1 MGDFYTEQLVK
12 RQKASSTTLIKAIL
26 IILTVLSVV
35 LIFMIPFG
43 IIGPVIMIALDV
55 FLFRSMDVEY
65 EYLFVNGDLDID
77 KIMHKARRK
86 RVCSVNINDVEIL
99 APADSGDARQ
109 YQRAKTQDYT
119 SASGSKNVYALVVNE
134 KGVLKKILFE
144 PNDSIV
150 EGFFLMAPR
159 KVVRKK

>member
-55 FLFRSMDVEY
+55 FLFRSMDV
-65 EYLFVNGDLDID
+65 VNGSLDID
-77 KIMHKARRK
+77 KIMAKSRRK
-86 RVCSVNINDVEIL
+86 NMFSMEMTDLEMM
-99 APADSGDARQ
+99 AP
-109 YQRAKTQDYT
+109 
-119 SASGSKNVYALVVNE
+119 SGSPELRPYQGLKGTDYSSGMPGADTYELIVVNNGE
-134 KGVLKKILFE
+134 KKKIIFE
-144 PNDSIV
+144 PNKAV
-150 EGFFLMAPR
+150 CEGLKMLAPR
-159 KVVRKK
+159 KVFCK

>member
-65 EYLFVNGDLDID
+65 EYLFVNGSLDID
-77 KIMHKARRK
+77 KIMAKSRRK
-86 RVCSVNINDVEIL
+86 NMFSMEMTDLEMM
-99 APADSGDARQ
+99 AP
-109 YQRAKTQDYT
+109 
-119 SASGSKNVYALVVNE
+119 SGSPELRPYQKQKKTDCETNIHTGGFSNE
-134 KGVLKKILFE
+134 YSYHRSSGHPRYSDRSSDRTLF
-144 PNDSIV
+144 
-150 EGFFLMAPR
+150 LR
-159 KVVRKK
+159 

>member
-65 EYLFVNGDLDID
+65 EYLFVNGSLDID
-77 KIMHKARRK
+77 KIMAKSRRK
-86 RVCSVNINDVEIL
+86 NMFSMEMTDLEMM
-99 APADSGDARQ
+99 AP
-109 YQRAKTQDYT
+109 
-119 SASGSKNVYALVVNE
+119 SGSPELRPYQGLKGTDYSSGIYELIVVNNGE
-134 KGVLKKILFE
+134 KKKIIFE
-144 PNDSIV
+144 PNKTV
-150 EGFFLMAPR
+150 CEGLKMLAPR
-159 KVVRKK
+159 KVFCK

>member
-65 EYLFVNGDLDID
+65 EYLFVNGSLDID
-77 KIMHKARRK
+77 KIMAKSRRK
-86 RVCSVNINDVEIL
+86 NMFSMEMTDLEMM
-99 APADSGDARQ
+99 AP
-109 YQRAKTQDYT
+109 
-119 SASGSKNVYALVVNE
+119 SGSPEGTDYSSGMPGADTYELIVVNNGE
-134 KGVLKKILFE
+134 KKKIIFE
-144 PNDSIV
+144 PNKTV
-150 EGFFLMAPR
+150 CEGLKMLAPR
-159 KVVRKK
+159 KVFCK

>member
-65 EYLFVNGDLDID
+65 EYLFVNGSLDID
-77 KIMHKARRK
+77 KIMAKSRRK
-86 RVCSVNINDVEIL
+86 NMFSMEMTDLEMM
-99 APADSGDARQ
+99 AP
-109 YQRAKTQDYT
+109 
-119 SASGSKNVYALVVNE
+119 SGSPELRPYQGLKGTDYSSGMPGADTYELIVVNNGE
-134 KGVLKKILFE
+134 KKKIICLT
-144 PNDSIV
+144 SI
-150 EGFFLMAPR
+150 FR
-159 KVVRKK
+159 SIY

>member
-43 IIGPVIMIALDV
+43 IIGPVITLDV

-65 EYLFVNGDLDID
+65 EYLFVNGSLDID
-77 KIMHKARRK
+77 KIMAKSRRK
-86 RVCSVNINDVEIL
+86 NMFSMEMTDLEMM
-99 APADSGDARQ
+99 AP
-109 YQRAKTQDYT
+109 
-119 SASGSKNVYALVVNE
+119 SGSPELRPYQGLKGTDYSSGMPGADTYELIVVNNGE
-134 KGVLKKILFE
+134 KKKIIFE
-144 PNDSIV
+144 PNKTV
-150 EGFFLMAPR
+150 CEGMKMLAPR
-159 KVVRKK
+159 KVFCK

>member
-65 EYLFVNGDLDID
+65 EYLFVNGSLDMFSMEMTDLE
-77 KIMHKARRK
+77 MM
-86 RVCSVNINDVEIL
+86 
-99 APADSGDARQ
+99 AP
-109 YQRAKTQDYT
+109 
-119 SASGSKNVYALVVNE
+119 SGSPELRPYQGLKGTDYSSGMPGADTYELIVVNNGE
-134 KGVLKKILFE
+134 KKKIIFE
-144 PNDSIV
+144 PNKAV
-150 EGFFLMAPR
+150 CEGLKMLAPR
-159 KVVRKK
+159 KVFCK

>member
-65 EYLFVNGDLDID
+65 EYLFVNGSLDID
-77 KIMHKARRK
+77 KMM
-86 RVCSVNINDVEIL
+86 
-99 APADSGDARQ
+99 AP
-109 YQRAKTQDYT
+109 
-119 SASGSKNVYALVVNE
+119 SGSPELRPYQGLKGTDYSSGMPGADTYELIVVNNGE
-134 KGVLKKILFE
+134 KKKIIFE
-144 PNDSIV
+144 PNKAV
-150 EGFFLMAPR
+150 CEGLKMLAPR
-159 KVVRKK
+159 KVFCK

>member
-65 EYLFVNGDLDID
+65 EYLFVNGSLDID
-77 KIMHKARRK
+77 KIMAKSRRK
-86 RVCSVNINDVEIL
+86 NMFSMEMM
-99 APADSGDARQ
+99 AP
-109 YQRAKTQDYT
+109 
-119 SASGSKNVYALVVNE
+119 SGSPELRPYQGLKGTDYSSGMPGADTYELIVVNNGE
-134 KGVLKKILFE
+134 KKKIIFE
-144 PNDSIV
+144 PNKAV
-150 EGFFLMAPR
+150 CEGLKMLAPR
-159 KVVRKK
+159 KVFCK

>member
-65 EYLFVNGDLDID
+65 EYLFVNGSLDID
-77 KIMHKARRK
+77 KIMAKSRRK
-86 RVCSVNINDVEIL
+86 NMFSMEMTDLEMM
-99 APADSGDARQ
+99 APSGMPGADT
-109 YQRAKTQDYT
+109 YE
-119 SASGSKNVYALVVNE
+119 LIVVNNGE
-134 KGVLKKILFE
+134 KKKIIFE
-144 PNDSIV
+144 PNKTV
-150 EGFFLMAPR
+150 CEGLKMLAPR
-159 KVVRKK
+159 KVFCK

>member
-65 EYLFVNGDLDID
+65 EYLFVNGSLDID
-77 KIMHKARRK
+77 KIMAKSRRK
-86 RVCSVNINDVEIL
+86 MEMTDLEMM
-99 APADSGDARQ
+99 AP
-109 YQRAKTQDYT
+109 
-119 SASGSKNVYALVVNE
+119 SGSPELRPYQGLKGTDYSSGMPGADTYELIVVNNGE
-134 KGVLKKILFE
+134 KKKIIFE
-144 PNDSIV
+144 PNKTV
-150 EGFFLMAPR
+150 CEGLKMLAPR
-159 KVVRKK
+159 KVFCK

>member
-43 IIGPVIMIALDV
+43 IIGPVIIALDV

-65 EYLFVNGDLDID
+65 EYLFVNGSLDID
-77 KIMHKARRK
+77 KIMAKSRRK
-86 RVCSVNINDVEIL
+86 NMFSMEMTDLEMM
-99 APADSGDARQ
+99 AP
-109 YQRAKTQDYT
+109 
-119 SASGSKNVYALVVNE
+119 SGSPELRPYQGLKGTDYSSGMPGADTYELIVVNNGE
-134 KGVLKKILFE
+134 KKKIIFE
-144 PNDSIV
+144 PNKTV
-150 EGFFLMAPR
+150 CEGLKMLAPR
-159 KVVRKK
+159 KVFCK